1 MKSAGTAISK
11 KGVRTGYVLTSLAVV
26 FMLFD
31 SVTKLLQVDAVIKA
45 SAQLGYSAGQVF
57 AVGAILFGCI
67 ILYVI
72 PRTAVFGAVLITGYL
87 GGAVEA
93 NFHAGTPAFSNALF
107 PVYFAVIVWG
117 GIYLRERRIR
127 DIVPFRTFRKQGNV
141 LTESKAAA

>member
-1 MKSAGTAISK
+1 MKSPGAAISK

-45 SAQLGYSAGQVF
+45 SAQMGYSTGQVF

-72 PRTAVFGAVLITGYL
+72 PRTAVLGAVLITAYL

-127 DIVPFRTFRKQGNV
+127 DIVPFRTFRKQGND
-141 LTESKAAA
+141 LTEGKAAA

>member
-1 MKSAGTAISK
+1 MKSPGAAISK

-72 PRTAVFGAVLITGYL
+72 PRTAVLGAVLITGYL

-117 GIYLRERRIR
+117 GIYLREKRIGQ
-127 DIVPFRTFRKQGNV
+127 IVPFRRNQKKSASAP
-141 LTESKAAA
+141 EARIAA

>member
-1 MKSAGTAISK
+1 MKSTGAAISK
-11 KGVRTGYVLTSLAVV
+11 RGVRTGYVLTSLAVV

-57 AVGAILFGCI
+57 AVGAILLGCI

-72 PRTAVFGAVLITGYL
+72 PRTAVLGAVLITGYL

-93 NFHAGTPAFSNALF
+93 NFHSGTPAFSNALF

-127 DIVPFRTFRKQGNV
+127 DIVPFRTSQRQGNV
-141 LTESKAAA
+141 LTESNAAA

>member
-1 MKSAGTAISK
+1 MKSTGTAISK

-127 DIVPFRTFRKQGNV
+127 DIVPFRTFRKQSNV